1 MVKKRPSAPPPPG
14 NDKAVI
20 ASGNKGTLIEA
31 FNLSE
36 LIREKRMK
44 GESYRVITN
53 EINESGVI
61 PGGYKISH
69 NTIARW
75 CRSNGIGGEI
85 DTPTEKKMVNVYGTK
100 VQALNLVTSAIDIIT
115 VALDELNKKLSDGVC
130 DIKDLKQ
137 TIDMLDR
144 MTLRQQTLSTDIGEI
159 QSKVYQYETVAKAMN
174 IINDIL
180 KVRLNEDDYNAVMD
194 AFRDNPALIE
204 ALRKIAPPNV

>member
-14 NDKAVI
+14 NDKAFI
-20 ASGNKGTLIEA
+20 TGNNKTLIEA
-31 FNLSE
+31 YNIAP
-36 LIREKRMK
+36 LIRDKRMK
-44 GESYRVITN
+44 GESYRLITK
-53 EINESGVI
+53 EINDSGVI

-75 CRSNGIGGEI
+75 CRSNGLGGDIEV
-85 DTPTEKKMVNVYGTK
+85 PTENKMVNVYGTK

-115 VALDELNKKLSDGVC
+115 VALYELNKKLGDGTC
-130 DIKDLKQ
+130 DIKELKQ

-159 QSKVYQYETVAKAMN
+159 QEKVYTYSTVARAMN

>member
-14 NDKAVI
+14 NDKAFI
-20 ASGNKGTLIEA
+20 TGNNKTLIEA
-31 FNLSE
+31 YNIAP
-36 LIREKRMK
+36 LIRDKRMK
-44 GESYRVITN
+44 GESYRLITK
-53 EINESGVI
+53 EINDSGVI

-75 CRSNGIGGEI
+75 CRSNGLGGDIEV
-85 DTPTEKKMVNVYGTK
+85 PTENKMVNVYGTK

-115 VALDELNKKLSDGVC
+115 VALDELNKKLGDGTC
-130 DIKDLKQ
+130 DIKELKQ

>member
-14 NDKAVI
+14 NDKAFI
-20 ASGNKGTLIEA
+20 TGNNKTLIEA
-31 FNLSE
+31 YNIAP
-36 LIREKRMK
+36 LIRDKRMK
-44 GESYRVITN
+44 GESYRLITK
-53 EINESGVI
+53 EINDSGVI

-75 CRSNGIGGEI
+75 CRSNGLGGDIEV
-85 DTPTEKKMVNVYGTK
+85 PTENKMVNVYGTK

-115 VALDELNKKLSDGVC
+115 VALDELNKKLGDGTC
-130 DIKDLKQ
+130 DIKELKQ

-159 QSKVYQYETVAKAMN
+159 QDKVYQYETVARAMN

>member
-14 NDKAVI
+14 NDKAFI
-20 ASGNKGTLIEA
+20 TGNNKTLIEA
-31 FNLSE
+31 YNIAP
-36 LIREKRMK
+36 LIRDKRMK
-44 GESYRVITN
+44 GESYRLITK
-53 EINESGVI
+53 EINDSGVI

-75 CRSNGIGGEI
+75 CRSNGLGGDIEV
-85 DTPTEKKMVNVYGTK
+85 PTENKMVNVYGTK

-115 VALDELNKKLSDGVC
+115 VALDELNKKLGDGTC
-130 DIKDLKQ
+130 DIKELKQ

-159 QSKVYQYETVAKAMN
+159 QDKVYQYETVAKAMN

>member
-1 MVKKRPSAPPPPG
+1 MEKKRPSAPPPPG
-14 NDKAVI
+14 NDKAAI
-20 ASGNKGTLIEA
+20 TAGSQRTLIEA
-31 FNLSE
+31 YNLSA

-44 GESYRVITN
+44 GESYRSIAN
-53 EINESGVI
+53 ELNESKVI

-75 CRSNGIGGEI
+75 CRSNGLGGTLDIPSES
-85 DTPTEKKMVNVYGTK
+85 KMVNVYGTK
-100 VQALNLVTSAIDIIT
+100 VQALNLVSSAIDIIT
-115 VALDELNKKLSDGVC
+115 VALDELNKQLGEGRC
-130 DIKDLKQ
+130 DIKELKQ

-144 MTLRQQTLSTDIGEI
+144 MTLRQQKLSPDIGEI
-159 QSKVYQYETVAKAMN
+159 QDKVYQYETVAKAMN

-180 KVRLNEDDYNAVMD
+180 KVRLDEDAYDENMR

>member
-14 NDKAVI
+14 NDKAFI
-20 ASGNKGTLIEA
+20 TGNNKTLIEA
-31 FNLSE
+31 YNIAP
-36 LIREKRMK
+36 LIRDKRMK
-44 GESYRVITN
+44 GESYRLITK
-53 EINESGVI
+53 EINDSGVI

-75 CRSNGIGGEI
+75 CRSNGLGGDIEV
-85 DTPTEKKMVNVYGTK
+85 PTENKMVNVYGTK

-115 VALDELNKKLSDGVC
+115 VALDELNKKLGDGTC
-130 DIKDLKQ
+130 DIKELKQ

-159 QSKVYQYETVAKAMN
+159 QDRVYKYETVARAMN

>member
-1 MVKKRPSAPPPPG
+1 VGNKYPTSPPPG
-14 NDKAVI
+14 NAQAVVTQ
-20 ASGNKGTLIEA
+20 GGVKTLIEA
-31 FNLSE
+31 YNLSA

-75 CRSNGIGGEI
+75 CRSNGLGGDMEV
-85 DTPTEKKMVNVYGTK
+85 PSEAQMVNVYGTK

-115 VALDELNKKLSDGVC
+115 VALDELNKQLGEGKC
-130 DIKDLKQ
+130 EIRDLKQ
-137 TIDMLDR
+137 VIDMLDR

-159 QSKVYQYETVAKAMN
+159 QDRVYQYATVARAMN

-180 KVRLNEDDYNAVMD
+180 KVRLKEDDYDAVMN

>member
-1 MVKKRPSAPPPPG
+1 MARKRPSAPPPPG
-14 NDKAVI
+14 NDKAFI
-20 ASGNKGTLIEA
+20 TGNNKTLIEA
-31 FNLSE
+31 YNIAP
-36 LIREKRMK
+36 LIRDKRMK
-44 GESYRVITN
+44 GESYRLITK
-53 EINESGVI
+53 EINDSGVI

-75 CRSNGIGGEI
+75 CRSNGLGGDIEV
-85 DTPTEKKMVNVYGTK
+85 PTENKMVNVYSTK

-115 VALDELNKKLSDGVC
+115 VALDELNKKLGDGTC
-130 DIKDLKQ
+130 DIKELKQ

-159 QSKVYQYETVAKAMN
+159 QDRVYKYETVARAMN

>member
-14 NDKAVI
+14 NDKAFTT
-20 ASGNKGTLIEA
+20 GNNKTLIEA
-31 FNLSE
+31 YNIAP
-36 LIREKRMK
+36 LIRDKRMK
-44 GESYRVITN
+44 GESYRLITK
-53 EINESGVI
+53 EINDSGVI

-75 CRSNGIGGEI
+75 CRSNGLGGDIEV
-85 DTPTEKKMVNVYGTK
+85 PTENKMVNVYGTK

-115 VALDELNKKLSDGVC
+115 VALDELNKKLGDGTC
-130 DIKDLKQ
+130 DIKELKQ

-159 QSKVYQYETVAKAMN
+159 QEKVYTYSTVARAMN

>member
-14 NDKAVI
+14 NDKAFI
-20 ASGNKGTLIEA
+20 TGNNKTLIEA
-31 FNLSE
+31 YNIAP
-36 LIREKRMK
+36 LIRDKRMK
-44 GESYRVITN
+44 GESYRLITK
-53 EINESGVI
+53 EINDSGVI
-61 PGGYKISH
+61 PGGYKSPH

-75 CRSNGIGGEI
+75 CRSNGLGGDIEV
-85 DTPTEKKMVNVYGTK
+85 PTENKMVNVYGTK

-115 VALDELNKKLSDGVC
+115 VALDELNKKLGDGTC
-130 DIKDLKQ
+130 DIKELKQ

-159 QSKVYQYETVAKAMN
+159 QEKVYTYSTVARAMN